1 MTGHGGTRRRM
12 TWRDLATV
20 RRLVTLAALVA
31 AWCALW
37 GSVSWANV
45 LSGAVVGTVALRIG
59 VGGSGRGGV
68 RIVPM
73 LHLVGV
79 VALDMIVS
87 TVAVARAVVA
97 PGDHPAEGIIAV
109 PISAPAKHHLLLL
122 FVAIT
127 VTPGTAVVAA
137 ESDGSVLYLHVLDVE
152 RRAEVEAHTRKL
164 AELACAALPTPD
176 PERIEV
182 PS

>member
-1 MTGHGGTRRRM
+1 MTLTAPARNRGS
-12 TWRDLATV
+12 WRDLLTV
-20 RRLVTLAALVA
+20 RRLATLVALVA

-37 GSVSWANV
+37 GTVSWANV
-45 LSGAVVGTVALRIG
+45 ASGVVVGVVALSIG

-68 RIVPM
+68 RPAPM
-73 LHLVGV
+73 LRLIGV
-79 VALDMIVS
+79 VAADMIVS
-87 TVAVARAVVA
+87 TAAVARAVVV
-97 PGDHPAEGIIAV
+97 PGDRPAEGIIAV

-137 ESDGSVLYLHVLDVE
+137 EADGSALYLHVLDVE
-152 RRAEVEAHTRKL
+152 RRADVEAHTRKL
-164 AELACAALPTPD
+164 AELACAALPIPE

-182 PS
+182 SS